1 MMEDSTA
8 ISVKT
13 PDIMAPVYRAPE
25 ILLQRQSFDNKIDIW
40 AFGCVLF
47 EMTTQRQTFRGEGE
61 LRNFMVH
68 SKEIIVFELDYREV
82 NEDIVASARRVE
94 GLINE
99 MLQVDF
105 NRRPT
110 ADSVLRKMDTFAYL
124 KKHFNRIC

>member
-1 MMEDSTA
+1 
-8 ISVKT
+8 
-13 PDIMAPVYRAPE
+13 
-25 ILLQRQSFDNKIDIW
+25 
-40 AFGCVLF
+40 
-47 EMTTQRQTFRGEGE
+47 
-61 LRNFMVH
+61 MVH